1 MIEVGRIL
9 HISQKSVSLKY
20 SLVDTNIKLVKGIIS
35 QDIVRLVT
43 DFMNLYGFQELLSKA
58 LTKTDLSALSCRWK
72 RRSLLKS
79 HLLNPHLK

>member
-9 HISQKSVSLKY
+9 YISKKSVSLKY

-43 DFMNLYGFQELLSKA
+43 DFMNLYGFQELLSK
-58 LTKTDLSALSCRWK
+58 L
-72 RRSLLKS
+72 
-79 HLLNPHLK
+79 

>member
-9 HISQKSVSLKY
+9 HISKKSVSLKY
-20 SLVDTNIKLVKGIIS
+20 SLVDTNIKLLKGIIS

-43 DFMNLYGFQELLSKA
+43 DLYECIWISRVVIKA

-72 RRSLLKS
+72 RRSL
-79 HLLNPHLK
+79 